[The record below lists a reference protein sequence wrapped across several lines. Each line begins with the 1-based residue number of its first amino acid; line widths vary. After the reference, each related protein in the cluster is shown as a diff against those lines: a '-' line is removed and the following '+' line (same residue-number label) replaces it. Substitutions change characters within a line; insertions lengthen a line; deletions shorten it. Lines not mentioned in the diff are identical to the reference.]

1 MSKTSS
7 RFSRRDILSSAAT
20 LAAAAVLAP
29 PFSQPL
35 EARPRFATNPFMFG
49 VASGDPLPDGVVL
62 WTRLGADLE
71 DAETWGLAEP
81 SYKLWW
87 ALYDAEAPGRAVAQ
101 GDAVAAREKGYAV
114 HVEAGGLQPGHR
126 YTYRFW
132 CGDEESP
139 LGLTKTAPPPGLDA
153 KLRFGFC
160 SCAEYENEFFHAYR
174 AMAEADLDFAVH
186 LGDYIY
192 ESAYEHF
199 RIKFGRP
206 TARRLR
212 YDRYTDAM
220 EPIRIASLGQFRRR
234 YAEYRMDA
242 DLAEAHRVMPWIV
255 TWDDHEVDNDYAALT
270 PLKGDAAEFAAKRK
284 NGYQAYFENMPI
296 RLSALPVV
304 GDARQLYRR
313 FDFGKLLRLHVLD
326 ERQYRDAQACKPG
339 GVLIDPAQCP
349 DLAAERH
356 MLGAQQLD
364 WLKDGLANSPAL
376 WNVLAQGIMF
386 TPADARV
393 KDEEPLKVWH
403 DAWSAYPWAQGNV
416 MSLLEQNGAK
426 NPVFIT
432 GDIHSHWVT
441 KVRRRGADGKWGPTL
456 APEFVGTA
464 ISSGLNDRPDAERR
478 NDDVVVFHNGKRHGY
493 CLVEASAAEFKTTM
507 VMMAKDAREPEAKP
521 IADHSWAYKVEPGKR
536 DPVRV

>member
-1 MSKTSS
+1 MTNMH
-7 RFSRRDILSSAAT
+7 RFSRREILARAST
-20 LAAAAVLAP
+20 LAAASVLAP
-29 PFSQPL
+29 PLVNPL
-35 EARPRFATNPFMFG
+35 EAKPRFNANPFLFG

-62 WTRLGADLE
+62 WTRLAADLE
-71 DAETWGLAEP
+71 DFETWGLAEP

-87 ALYDAEAPGRAVAQ
+87 AVYDVETPGRAVAQ

-114 HVEAGGLQPGHR
+114 HVEAGGLQPGRR
-126 YTYRFW
+126 YSYRFW

-139 LGLTKTAPPPGLDA
+139 LGLTKTAPAAGADA

-160 SCAEYENEFFHAYR
+160 SCSEYENEFFHAYR
-174 AMAEADLDFAVH
+174 AMVEANLDFAVH

-192 ESAYEHF
+192 EAPYEHF
-199 RIKFGRP
+199 RIRAGRP

-220 EPIRIASLGQFRRR
+220 EPIRIATLGQFRRR

-255 TWDDHEVDNDYAALT
+255 TWDDHEVDNDYAALI
-270 PLKGDAAEFAAKRK
+270 PLKGDAAAFAVTRK

-296 RLSALPVV
+296 RLSPLPVA

-326 ERQYRDAQACKPG
+326 ERQYRAEQACKPG

-349 DLAAERH
+349 ELAAERH
-356 MLGAQQLD
+356 MLGAQQMD
-364 WLKDGLANSPAL
+364 WLADGLKQSPAL
-376 WNVLAQGIMF
+376 WNVLAQGVMF
-386 TPADARV
+386 TPADGRREDA
-393 KDEEPLKVWH
+393 EPPKVWH
-403 DAWSAYPWAQGNV
+403 DAWSGYPWAQGAV
-416 MSLLEQNGAK
+416 ISLLEANAGK

-441 KVRRRGADGKWGPTL
+441 KVRRRMPDGKFGPTL
-456 APEFVGTA
+456 APEFVSTA
-464 ISSGLNDRPDAERR
+464 ISSSLNDRPDAERR
-478 NDDVVVFHNGKRHGY
+478 NADVVVFHNGKRHGY

-507 VMMAKDAREPEAKP
+507 VMMMTDARNPAVKP
-521 IADHSWAYKVEPGKR
+521 IADHSWAYKVEPGK
-536 DPVRV
+536 PEAVRV